1 MPLSYKFLLF
11 FHFYYQYQNPPDTS
25 YIVEE
30 TIWYLRITN
39 LSERKLLSWL
49 IIWNTKSLNNI
60 FFLTYFVSVI
70 IICQPLVQGTT
81 QILLKEN
88 RWSLFDKFI
97 AFRTCSNKIS
107 KFNICNVKIQHSDK
121 NDTLSLWK
129 IYFVRLHWHHKE
141 DCCLKKIDFECKKFK
156 HF

>member
-70 IICQPLVQGTT
+70 IICQPLVQGIPLKYYLKKIVGVSLTNLSHFARV
-81 QILLKEN
+81 QI
-88 RWSLFDKFI
+88 KFQNLTY
-97 AFRTCSNKIS
+97 AML
-107 KFNICNVKIQHSDK
+107 KFNILIKTIRCHCEKF
-121 NDTLSLWK
+121 TLSDCIDITRK
-129 IYFVRLHWHHKE
+129 IVV
-141 DCCLKKIDFECKKFK
+141 
-156 HF
+156 